1 MSKQPK
7 QKYTAKDYII
17 ALALFAAFGLIFYCI
32 ADYMSTPTD
41 IATDAQVWAE
51 LESMGYVPYDL
62 TQQYLDKELNC
73 GILKNI
79 TVQDDDLRIEFF
91 VFKSDKKAADIW
103 AEYRSFIREKELNP
117 GSPAGRGNRV
127 IYYAFAQDNYY
138 AIVRVGNTLVFAA
151 SDEENAGAVNSFL
164 VSIGYLEPSKP
175 SKLLSNEMMRYVIA
189 LCMELI
195 VLLPLTRISLH
206 WIWKLICKSAEIT
219 SKDLDLYGEE
229 TRHKFAFKYSRYGY
243 FSQRVKNPKK
253 FKLMYLAYKACFIPL
268 YITLFLNFVS
278 IFSNWSKAYTDS
290 FALAAI
296 FVIVGSGFLDAM
308 YKKIYLHNK

>member
-62 TQQYLDKELNC
+62 TQQHLEKEPNS
-73 GILKNI
+73 GILKSI
-79 TVQDDDLRIEFF
+79 AVQKDDIEINFY
-91 VFKSDKKAADIW
+91 VFTSDKRAESVW
-103 AEYRSFIREKELNP
+103 VEYRSFIRKKELNP
-117 GSPAGRGNRV
+117 LSVTGHGNRV
-127 IYYAFAQDNYY
+127 VYQTIADDEKYYV
-138 AIVRVGNTLVFAA
+138 IIRVGNTLVFATGN
-151 SDEENAGAVNSFL
+151 EESVGDINSFL
-164 VSIGYLEPSKP
+164 VAIGYLNPSKP
-175 SKLLSNEMMRYVIA
+175 SKPPSNEVRYVIA

-219 SKDLDLYGEE
+219 SKDLDLYEEE

-278 IFSNWSKAYTDS
+278 IFLNWSKAYTDS